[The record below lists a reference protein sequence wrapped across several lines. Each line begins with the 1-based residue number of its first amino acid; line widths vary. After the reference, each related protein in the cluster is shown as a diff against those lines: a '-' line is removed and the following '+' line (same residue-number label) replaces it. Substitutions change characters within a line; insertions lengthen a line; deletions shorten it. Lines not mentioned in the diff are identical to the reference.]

1 MHTLNLEGELTIYT
15 AAEQKEILADF
26 LQNSGD
32 LEISLSGITE
42 LDSAGLQLL
51 ILAKRES
58 AQREQTLRFVMHSR
72 VVLEVLELANLAATF
87 GDQVILT
94 GVKS

>member
-15 AAEQKEILADF
+15 AAKQKEVLSGF
-26 LQNSGD
+26 LQNKGD
-32 LEISLSGITE
+32 LEINLSGVTE

-58 AQREQTLRFVMHSR
+58 AQRELLLRFVMHSSA
-72 VVLEVLELANLAATF
+72 VLEALELANLAVTF
-87 GDQVILT
+87 GDQVVIT
-94 GVKS
+94 GNKP